1 MKLKMILAVA
11 AAAVGLLPS
20 AVLAQSA
27 GGQFSGEGGK
37 NVFEHVCQACH
48 LTGGVGYPGAYPAL
62 AKNPKLA
69 AAAYPV
75 TVVVNGMN
83 AMPPLGRMLSD
94 QQVSDVV
101 NYVRSNLGNTYK
113 PTTTPADVAAARR

>member
-1 MKLKMILAVA
+1 MKLRLILA
-11 AAAVGLLPS
+11 AAAALGVFPS
-20 AVLAQSA
+20 AALAQSS
-27 GGQFSGEGGK
+27 GGQFSGQGGEAVFK
-37 NVFEHVCQACH
+37 NVCQACH

-69 AAAYPV
+69 VAAYPV
-75 TVVVNGMN
+75 TVVVNGFN
-83 AMPPLGRMLSD
+83 AMPPLGRMLND
-94 QQVSDVV
+94 QQISDVV